1 MFRTAQDDRGAPYT
15 WAARATGVQIDSIAV
30 SEEPTYDEGT
40 NIALAATATA
50 SSTYPGHS
58 VSGVNDG
65 VVEGYPQNT
74 KYEWASNGQG
84 AGA

>member
-1 MFRTAQDDRGAPYT
+1 
-15 WAARATGVQIDSIAV
+15 
-30 SEEPTYDEGT
+30 
-40 NIALAATATA
+40 
-50 SSTYPGHS
+50 

-84 AGA
+84 AGAWPQLNWATTQSADKVVLYDRPNTIDQVLRAEVA